1 MELYEMMKNISG
13 RCNENVLVDAIDD
26 TKDELNG
33 LVEERMC
40 KIYSSYLYER
50 LKRQHI
56 SVRIINTLDLGID
69 YEHYF
74 LLVLNEMDG
83 YYLVDLTFS
92 QFDVNDEDFAKLKD
106 TGYQILDDNFLN
118 KYLYVVSLGKNNNYC
133 HVTDLYFRNVK

>member
-13 RCNENVLVDAIDD
+13 RCNENVLIDAIDD
-26 TKDELNG
+26 TKNELNG

-74 LLVLNEMDG
+74 LLVLNKMDG

-92 QFDVNDEDFAKLKD
+92 QFNVKDDTFAKLED
-106 TGYQILDDNFLN
+106 TGYQVLDDNFLN
-118 KYLYVVSLGKNNNYC
+118 KYLYVVSLGKYNNNC
-133 HVTDLYFRNVK
+133 HVTDLYFHKLK